1 MYKEKQ
7 MHVNIHGLSHDQNQI
22 VATNGNLRHR
32 KENPVMMILLVV
44 LGSFVL
50 GSLPIIYGFN
60 LASSLTQA
68 PTVPHEGTLWSPA
81 GK

>member
-1 MYKEKQ
+1 
-7 MHVNIHGLSHDQNQI
+7 MHMNIHDLSRYQNQI
-22 VATNGNLRHR
+22 VPTNGTIGKQ
-32 KENPVMMILLVV
+32 KENPVMMVLLVV

-60 LASSLTQA
+60 LTSSSTQT